1 MKNRRINKLLL
12 TVFLSTLVPIFFC
25 CFALKAEAAEE
36 KTLDLLLK
44 EDADIEQVRKD
55 ILEKNENIQIQVYE
69 DINLV
74 HLIYPETFRVEE
86 IVQDEG
92 IQEKIELKGELP
104 KLEETK
110 LLLEE
115 NMISNITLESEN
127 LSRKSNVGINLF
139 NMLAW
144 HVNEVTENGQSLKLA
159 RGKGVSIALIDSGVD
174 TTHPVLAGKIN
185 VKNGKS
191 YVTGD
196 DTITD
201 RNSHGTA
208 TAGIIAQIAP
218 DAIITPYKVMGAKDG
233 ESLWTIAA
241 ILDAVNDGNDV
252 INLSLGTYK
261 RLDDSDERIL
271 INAFKR
277 AIKYAENNNVEVF
290 ASSGN
295 KSINLD
301 QNYETNKE
309 MHLPGEIKGVNTIS
323 AIWNHSGVSYSNYGS
338 CVDFCAPGGELVF
351 QNGLLDLTACI
362 FIACPTYIDNGL
374 VEAGI
379 PQGYT
384 FSYGTSLSSAVATAC
399 FADVYSYGKENY
411 RYFQKD
417 DAIKILTASSE
428 DLGDVGKDIYYGN
441 GEINIYNAISEMGSI
456 YEGEVIE
463 NDKKSRT
470 YSTNSITAEYKVIEE
485 YEDKYHVNV
494 TLTNKTSETIH
505 KWEIAMDCDSEIEQI
520 WDGEVSKDGDYI
532 IISNAGYNQDIEAE
546 GAVSFGF
553 IATKTSSEEEIRL
566 PDEIILVNE
575 NYMIDSKDYVV
586 SCETSSQWEGGSIVN
601 ITITNNSNQT
611 ISDWKIEFTYDATIE
626 EIWCATIEDKDD
638 NYYSILNDGSNQNI
652 PVGGS
657 VSFGFKAAG
666 FGEEVIDNI
675 SLISTIN

>member
-12 TVFLSTLVPIFFC
+12 TFFLSILVPIFFC
-25 CFALKAEAAEE
+25 SFSLKVEAAEE

-55 ILEKNENIQIQVYE
+55 ILEKNENIQIQIYE

-74 HLIYPETFRVEE
+74 HLIYPETLQVEE
-86 IVQDEG
+86 IIQEEC
-92 IQEKIELKGELP
+92 IQEKIEIKGELP

-110 LLLEE
+110 LLIEE
-115 NMISNITLESEN
+115 NMVSNITTESEN
-127 LSRKSNVGINLF
+127 LSSESNVGLNLF

-144 HVNEVTENGQSLKLA
+144 HVNEVTENGQSLELA
-159 RGKGVSIALIDSGVD
+159 RGNGVKIALIDSGVD
-174 TTHPVLAGKIN
+174 TTHPVLAGKIDI
-185 VKNGKS
+185 VNGKS

-201 RNSHGTA
+201 LNSHGTA

-218 DAIITPYKVMGAKDG
+218 DAIITPYKVIGAKDG

-261 RLDDSDERIL
+261 CLDDSEEHIL

-295 KSINLD
+295 KSMNLD
-301 QNYETNKE
+301 QNYETNKV

-362 FIACPTYIDNGL
+362 FIACPTYMDNGL
-374 VEAGI
+374 AAAGI

-384 FSYGTSLSSAVATAC
+384 FSYGTSLSSAVAAAC

-411 RYFQKD
+411 QYFQKD
-417 DAIKILTASSE
+417 DAIKILTASSK
-428 DLGDVGKDIYYGN
+428 DLGDAGKDIYFGN
-441 GEINIYNAISEMGSI
+441 GEINIYNAISEMKSI
-456 YEGEVIE
+456 YEGEIIE
-463 NDKKSRT
+463 NGKKSRT
-470 YSTNSITAEYKVIEE
+470 YSKSSITAEYEVTEE
-485 YEDKYHVNV
+485 YENKYHVNV
-494 TLTNKTSETIH
+494 TLTNEMSETIH
-505 KWEIAMDCDSEIEQI
+505 KWEIAMDCGSEIEQI

-532 IISNAGYNQDIEAE
+532 IISNAGYNQDIEA
-546 GAVSFGF
+546 GGSVRFGF
-553 IATKTSSEEEIRL
+553 IAVKTSREEEIRL
-566 PDEIILVNE
+566 PDEIILVNK
-575 NYMIDSKDYVV
+575 NYMIDPEKYVV
-586 SCETSSQWEGGSIVN
+586 NCEISSQWEGESIVN
-601 ITITNNSNQT
+601 ITITNNSDQP
-611 ISDWKIEFTYDATIE
+611 ISDWKVEFTYNATIE

-652 PVGGS
+652 PAGGS

-666 FGEEVIDNI
+666 SGEESIDNI
-675 SLISTIN
+675 SLMSKIN